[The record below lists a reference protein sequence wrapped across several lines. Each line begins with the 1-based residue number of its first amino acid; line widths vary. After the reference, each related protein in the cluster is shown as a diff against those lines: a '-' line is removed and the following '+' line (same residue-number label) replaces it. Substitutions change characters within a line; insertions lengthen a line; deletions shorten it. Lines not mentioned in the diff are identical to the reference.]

1 MLIPCETM
9 IKQLLPAIRAGVT
22 KELSKRH
29 GLNQVEIA
37 TKLGVTQAAVS
48 NYLSGNY
55 ARGIKVVENK
65 KVVKENSRRIADL
78 IAKGRTDKKQIIK
91 AVCDSCKEVLE
102 SECKI

>member
-29 GLNQVEIA
+29 GLRQVEIA
-37 TKLGVTQAAVS
+37 SKLGVTQATVS

-55 ARGIKVVENK
+55 AKSIKEVENK
-65 KVVKENSRRIADL
+65 KAVKENSRKIADL
-78 IAKGRTDKKQIIK
+78 IAKGKTDKKEIVR

>member
-22 KELSKRH
+22 KELSKH

-37 TKLGVTQAAVS
+37 SKLGVTQAAVS

-55 ARGIKVVENK
+55 AESIKEIENK
-65 KVVKENSRRIADL
+65 KVVKENSKKIAEIISKD
-78 IAKGRTDKKQIIK
+78 KSDKKQIIK
-91 AVCDSCKEVLE
+91 AVCDSCREVLE